1 MVKMSFGFS
10 LCLVQV
16 VLPKNVQSHRIY
28 TSALCMFLVTVFMYG
43 AWPWRFASNNWVE
56 LMCKTVLIILLMLT
70 TSFVDVESVP
80 ASERERMNEIWA
92 HLIITALAS
101 TFVFACVFLFR
112 DILSSLQRVRF
123 KEVRAARAMW
133 HLRDLSLAL
142 LIMPEKDYAGRL
154 AGIGD
159 SDLALLI
166 EAGKNIKNV
175 MFGQQESSRW
185 MQQRLIAGKDHE
197 VWDHGQRVLQI
208 FRESRSGHLQERLE
222 QGIRFRMRMLELA
235 RAISKSGSNSPS
247 IRISANSSPI
257 LSTLRST
264 IGRQHD
270 AIRDIMRPT
279 LVQAETGPSPGG
291 WTGWLL
297 GKARGKIRAHPELTP
312 DDFRRKIARLPE
324 LNMTEDPTTRSTFSS
339 ASWTATGRAP

>member
-1 MVKMSFGFS
+1 
-10 LCLVQV
+10 
-16 VLPKNVQSHRIY
+16 
-28 TSALCMFLVTVFMYG
+28 MFLVTVFMYG